1 MFPSMRWKFFNKN
14 AEWSIQKFVFLN
26 WFQKNKFDLVKTKKC
41 AQKKFLPKNYLA
53 SENLPWVIGKKTFWV
68 FKEEQIFVLEISV
81 KDGCFDA
88 SYDLYKEKNVIS

>member
-1 MFPSMRWKFFNKN
+1 MRWKFFNKN
-14 AEWSIQKFVFLN
+14 AEWSLQKFVFLN

-41 AQKKFLPKNYLA
+41 AQKKFLPNNYLA
-53 SENLPWVIGKKTFWV
+53 SENLPWVIGKKKTFLQTV
-68 FKEEQIFVLEISV
+68 FKEEQILVFEISV